1 MLPTDLRY
9 HKEHEW
15 IRVEG
20 RQATLGISDYAQD
33 ALGDI
38 VYVELPKPGAT
49 VTAGQQIGEIE
60 STKTTS
66 SLYSPVTGT
75 VVKVNE
81 ELKSRP
87 ELINDAPY
95 EQGWMAVIELANPAQ
110 VEELMTAAQY
120 QEYLATLKT

>member
-1 MLPTDLRY
+1 MVPTNLRY

-38 VYVELPKPGAT
+38 VYVELPKPGAA
-49 VTAGQQIGEIE
+49 VTAGQEIGEIE

-110 VEELMTAAQY
+110 AEELMTAAQY
-120 QEYLATLKT
+120 QEYLASLKT